1 MKKDL
6 FALKGTICYSKNQKE
21 LVFAENSYAVCEN
34 GLCAGVF
41 SQLPEEYK
49 DIPVKDMGD
58 RLIIPGFTD
67 LHLHAPQYAYRG
79 TGMDLELLD
88 WLNTIT
94 FPQEAKY
101 ADLSYAKKA
110 YSIFVDDLKHSF
122 TTRACIFATLHR
134 PATELLMDM
143 LEESGL
149 ATMVGKVNMDRNG
162 APELQEKSAQA
173 SAQDTRQWLEE
184 IKGRYDHTYPI
195 LTPRFTPS
203 CTDELMTELGKIQR
217 EYHIPIQSH
226 LSENF
231 GEIAWV
237 KELCP
242 TSRFYGDAYDM
253 FGLFGTKPAANE
265 EVSNPASASSNTCP
279 TIMAHCVHSTDEEIQ
294 MIKDQGV
301 YIAHC
306 PESNTDIASGIAP
319 IRRYLDMG
327 LHVGLGTDVA
337 GGFSLSMFRAI
348 ADAIQVSKLRWRLM
362 DQTQAPVTL
371 EEAFYMATIGGGSF
385 FGKVGSF
392 EKGYEFDAM
401 IPVSYTHLTIAT
413 EGRAKYNA
421 YSQEEDRDI
430 YKGLTFWSPNV
441 NIFRDPRWGRG
452 HETYGEDPYLTKEL
466 GVSFVKGLQGDGKVM
481 KAAACAKHFAVHSG
495 PEAIRHEFD
504 AIATPKDMEETYL
517 PAFEALTR
525 EADVEGFMGAYNR
538 TNGEPCCGSCLLY
551 TSRCV

>member
-21 LVFAENSYAVCEN
+21 LIFAENSYAVCEN

-49 DIPVKDMGD
+49 DIPVKDMSD

-101 ADLSYAKKA
+101 ADLSYAQKA

-162 APELQEKSAQA
+162 APELQEESAQA
-173 SAQDTRQWLEE
+173 SAQDTRQWLKE

-217 EYHIPIQSH
+217 EYHLPVQSH

-253 FGLFGTKPAANE
+253 FGLFGG
-265 EVSNPASASSNTCP
+265 VCP

-319 IRRYLDMG
+319 VRRYLDMG

-337 GGFSLSMFRAI
+337 GGFSLSMFRAM

-385 FGKVGSF
+385 FGKVGTF

-401 IPVSYTHLTIAT
+401 ILDDS
-413 EGRAKYNA
+413 N
-421 YSQEEDRDI
+421 
-430 YKGLTFWSPNV
+430 
-441 NIFRDPRWGRG
+441 
-452 HETYGEDPYLTKEL
+452 
-466 GVSFVKGLQGDGKVM
+466 
-481 KAAACAKHFAVHSG
+481 
-495 PEAIRHEFD
+495 IRHPQEISTRD
-504 AIATPKDMEETYL
+504 RLERLVYL
-517 PAFEALTR
+517 SDDRNLVGKYVQGR
-525 EADVEGFMGAYNR
+525 KVI
-538 TNGEPCCGSCLLY
+538 
-551 TSRCV
+551 

>member
-1 MKKDL
+1 MKNES
-6 FALKGTICYSKNQKE
+6 FALKGTICYSKDQHE
-21 LVFAENSYAVCEN
+21 LVFAENSYVVCEN
-34 GLCAGVF
+34 GICAGVF
-41 SQLPEEYK
+41 SQLPDKYK
-49 DIPVKDMGD
+49 DIPTEDMGD

-94 FPQEAKY
+94 FPQEARY

-149 ATMVGKVNMDRNG
+149 TTMVGKVNMDRNG
-162 APELQEKSAQA
+162 APELQEESAQA
-173 SAQDTRQWLEE
+173 SAADTRQWLDE
-184 IKGRYDHTYPI
+184 IRDRYDHTYPI

-203 CTDELMTELGKIQR
+203 CTDELMTELGKIQK
-217 EYHIPIQSH
+217 EYHLPVQSH

-242 TSRFYGDAYDM
+242 ASRFYGDAYDM
-253 FGLFGTKPAANE
+253 FGLFGGA
-265 EVSNPASASSNTCP
+265 CP
-279 TIMAHCVHSTDEEIQ
+279 TIMAHCVHSTDEELQ

-306 PESNTDIASGIAP
+306 PESNTDLASGIAP
-319 IRRYLDMG
+319 IRHYLDME
-327 LHVGLGTDVA
+327 LRVGLGTDVA

-348 ADAIQVSKLRWRLM
+348 VDTIQASKLRWRLM
-362 DQTQAPVTL
+362 DQTLAPITL

-401 IPVSYTHLTIAT
+401 VLDDS
-413 EGRAKYNA
+413 N
-421 YSQEEDRDI
+421 
-430 YKGLTFWSPNV
+430 
-441 NIFRDPRWGRG
+441 
-452 HETYGEDPYLTKEL
+452 
-466 GVSFVKGLQGDGKVM
+466 
-481 KAAACAKHFAVHSG
+481 
-495 PEAIRHEFD
+495 IRHPQEISNRD
-504 AIATPKDMEETYL
+504 RLERLVYL
-517 PAFEALTR
+517 SDDRNLVGKYVQGR
-525 EADVEGFMGAYNR
+525 KVI
-538 TNGEPCCGSCLLY
+538 
-551 TSRCV
+551 

>member
-1 MKKDL
+1 MKQT
-6 FALKGTICYSKNQKE
+6 FALRGNLVYTKKIGTMEILEQQY
-21 LVFAENSYAVCEN
+21 LVCED
-34 GLCAGVF
+34 GRVQGIYPE
-41 SQLPEEYK
+41 LPQQFCG
-49 DIPVKDMGD
+49 IPVEDMGD
-58 RLIIPGFTD
+58 RIIIPGLTD
-67 LHLHAPQYAYRG
+67 LHVHAPQYSFRG
-79 TGMDLELLD
+79 LGMDLELLD

-94 FPQEAKY
+94 FPQEARY

-149 ATMVGKVNMDRNG
+149 TTMVGKVNMDRNG

-401 IPVSYTHLTIAT
+401 ILDDS
-413 EGRAKYNA
+413 N
-421 YSQEEDRDI
+421 
-430 YKGLTFWSPNV
+430 
-441 NIFRDPRWGRG
+441 
-452 HETYGEDPYLTKEL
+452 
-466 GVSFVKGLQGDGKVM
+466 
-481 KAAACAKHFAVHSG
+481 
-495 PEAIRHEFD
+495 IRHPQEISTRD
-504 AIATPKDMEETYL
+504 RLERLVYL
-517 PAFEALTR
+517 SDDRNLVGKYVQGR
-525 EADVEGFMGAYNR
+525 KVI
-538 TNGEPCCGSCLLY
+538 
-551 TSRCV
+551 

>member
-1 MKKDL
+1 MKNES
-6 FALKGTICYSKNQKE
+6 FALKGTICYSKDQHE
-21 LVFAENSYAVCEN
+21 LVFAENSYVVCEN
-34 GLCAGVF
+34 GICAGVF
-41 SQLPEEYK
+41 SQLPDKYK
-49 DIPVKDMGD
+49 DIPTEDMGD

-94 FPQEAKY
+94 FPQEARY

-149 ATMVGKVNMDRNG
+149 TTMVGKVNMDRNG
-162 APELQEKSAQA
+162 APELQEESAQA
-173 SAQDTRQWLEE
+173 SAADTRQWLDE
-184 IKGRYDHTYPI
+184 IRDRYDHTYPI

-203 CTDELMTELGKIQR
+203 CTDELMTELGKIQK
-217 EYHIPIQSH
+217 EYHLPVQSH

-242 TSRFYGDAYDM
+242 ASRFYGDAYDM
-253 FGLFGTKPAANE
+253 FGLFGGA
-265 EVSNPASASSNTCP
+265 CP
-279 TIMAHCVHSTDEEIQ
+279 TIMAHCVHSTDEELQ

-327 LHVGLGTDVA
+327 LRVGLGTDVA

-348 ADAIQVSKLRWRLM
+348 ADTIQVSKLRWRLM
-362 DQTQAPVTL
+362 DQTLAPITL

-401 IPVSYTHLTIAT
+401 VLDDS
-413 EGRAKYNA
+413 N
-421 YSQEEDRDI
+421 
-430 YKGLTFWSPNV
+430 
-441 NIFRDPRWGRG
+441 
-452 HETYGEDPYLTKEL
+452 
-466 GVSFVKGLQGDGKVM
+466 
-481 KAAACAKHFAVHSG
+481 
-495 PEAIRHEFD
+495 IRHPQEISSRD
-504 AIATPKDMEETYL
+504 RLERLVYL
-517 PAFEALTR
+517 SDDRNLVGKYVQGR
-525 EADVEGFMGAYNR
+525 KVI
-538 TNGEPCCGSCLLY
+538 
-551 TSRCV
+551 

>member
-21 LVFAENSYAVCEN
+21 LVFHKDSYVVCEN

-49 DIPVKDMGD
+49 SIPVEDMGD

-94 FPQEAKY
+94 FPQEARY
-101 ADLSYAKKA
+101 ADLDYAKKA

-162 APELQEKSAQA
+162 TPELQEESAQA

-184 IKGRYDHTYPI
+184 SKGRYDHTYPI

-217 EYHIPIQSH
+217 EYHIPVQSH

-242 TSRFYGDAYDM
+242 ISRFYGDAYDM
-253 FGLFGTKPAANE
+253 FGLFGGA
-265 EVSNPASASSNTCP
+265 CP

-294 MIKDQGV
+294 TIKDQGV

-319 IRRYLDMG
+319 IRRYLDLG

-348 ADAIQVSKLRWRLM
+348 ADTIQVSKLRWRLM
-362 DQTQAPVTL
+362 DQSQAPVTL

-401 IPVSYTHLTIAT
+401 ILDDA
-413 EGRAKYNA
+413 G
-421 YSQEEDRDI
+421 
-430 YKGLTFWSPNV
+430 
-441 NIFRDPRWGRG
+441 
-452 HETYGEDPYLTKEL
+452 
-466 GVSFVKGLQGDGKVM
+466 
-481 KAAACAKHFAVHSG
+481 
-495 PEAIRHEFD
+495 IRHPQEISTRD
-504 AIATPKDMEETYL
+504 RLERLVYL
-517 PAFEALTR
+517 SDDRNLVGKYVQGR
-525 EADVEGFMGAYNR
+525 KVI
-538 TNGEPCCGSCLLY
+538 
-551 TSRCV
+551 